1 MVTRRAQ
8 RRAVRIGAV
17 CAMALVLGACAYL
30 GSDDDAAS
38 TTVPAVVDP
47 TATSASVPAGD
58 TTIAATPSTSAIT
71 VAPTSTTT
79 TTTTVPPTTTI
90 PPPLGVDELVLT
102 STALGQARMGTDPDQ
117 VVSYVSA
124 ILGSPTSDT
133 GWVTPESF
141 VACEGTT
148 VILDHFGTPVG
159 VGRWAGRR
167 DEVWEG
173 WRPRMAALATCENV
187 VVKLGGLAMP
197 DNGYGWDTAER
208 PPSSD
213 EMLAAQGDWYRATID
228 EFGPHRCM
236 FESNFPVDRWSLSY
250 RTVWNAFKKIAAEYS
265 TSEAADLLGGT
276 ARRIYSI

>member
-1 MVTRRAQ
+1 MPSMVTRCAQ

-17 CAMALVLGACAYL
+17 CAMVLVLGACAYL

-38 TTVPAVVDP
+38 TTVPAVVDT
-47 TATSASVPAGD
+47 TAASVEVPAGD
-58 TTIAATPSTSAIT
+58 TTIPAAPSTSAIT
-71 VAPTSTTT
+71 VAPTTSTT

-148 VILDHFGTPVG
+148 VRRVEWGALGVMFGDESTVASG
-159 VGRWAGRR
+159 RTHLMSYSYGLVGRLDA
-167 DEVWEG
+167 E
-173 WRPRMAALATCENV
+173 PQ
-187 VVKLGGLAMP
+187 GLL
-197 DNGYGWDTAER
+197 TAEGLGLGSSVDQLLTAYPDALIDEGDPEVDI
-208 PPSSD
+208 PPSFYVSD
-213 EMLAAQGDWYRATID
+213 EWRGLLSGAEPDDLVLVVLA
-228 EFGPHRCM
+228 GPGC
-236 FESNFPVDRWSLSY
+236 E
-250 RTVWNAFKKIAAEYS
+250 
-265 TSEAADLLGGT
+265 G
-276 ARRIYSI
+276 

>member
-1 MVTRRAQ
+1 MPSMVTRCAQ

-17 CAMALVLGACAYL
+17 CTMALVLGSCAYL

-38 TTVPAVVDP
+38 TTVPAVVE
-47 TATSASVPAGD
+47 TRAASVEVPAGD
-58 TTIAATPSTSAIT
+58 TTIAAAPSTSAIT

-148 VILDHFGTPVG
+148 VRRVEWGALGVMFGDESAVASGRTHLMSYSYG
-159 VGRWAGRR
+159 LVGRLDA
-167 DEVWEG
+167 E
-173 WRPRMAALATCENV
+173 PQ
-187 VVKLGGLAMP
+187 GLL
-197 DNGYGWDTAER
+197 TAEGLGLGSSVDQLLTAYPDALIDEGDPEVDI
-208 PPSSD
+208 PPSFYVSD
-213 EMLAAQGDWYRATID
+213 EWRGLLSGTEPDDLVLVVLA
-228 EFGPHRCM
+228 GPGC
-236 FESNFPVDRWSLSY
+236 E
-250 RTVWNAFKKIAAEYS
+250 
-265 TSEAADLLGGT
+265 G
-276 ARRIYSI
+276 

>member
-1 MVTRRAQ
+1 MPSMVTRRAQ

-30 GSDDDAAS
+30 GSDGDAVS

-58 TTIAATPSTSAIT
+58 TTIPAAPSTSAIT
-71 VAPTSTTT
+71 VAPTTSTT
-79 TTTTVPPTTTI
+79 TTTTVPSTTTI

-102 STALGQARMGTDPDQ
+102 PTALGQARMGTDPDQ

-148 VILDHFGTPVG
+148 VRRVEWGALGVMFGDESAVASGRTHLMSYSYG
-159 VGRWAGRR
+159 LVGRLDA
-167 DEVWEG
+167 E
-173 WRPRMAALATCENV
+173 PQ
-187 VVKLGGLAMP
+187 GLL
-197 DNGYGWDTAER
+197 TAEGLGLGSSVDQLLTAYPNALIDEGDPEVDI
-208 PPSSD
+208 PPSFYVSD
-213 EMLAAQGDWYRATID
+213 EWRGLLSGAEPGDLVLVVLA
-228 EFGPHRCM
+228 GPGC
-236 FESNFPVDRWSLSY
+236 E
-250 RTVWNAFKKIAAEYS
+250 
-265 TSEAADLLGGT
+265 G
-276 ARRIYSI
+276 

>member
-1 MVTRRAQ
+1 MPSLVTRRAQ

-58 TTIAATPSTSAIT
+58 TTIPAAPSTSAIT
-71 VAPTSTTT
+71 VAPTTSTT
-79 TTTTVPPTTTI
+79 TTTTVPSTTTI

-102 STALGQARMGTDPDQ
+102 PTALGQARMGTDPDQ

-148 VILDHFGTPVG
+148 VRRVEWGALGVMFGDESAVASGRTHLMSYSYG
-159 VGRWAGRR
+159 LVGRLDA
-167 DEVWEG
+167 E
-173 WRPRMAALATCENV
+173 PQ
-187 VVKLGGLAMP
+187 GLL
-197 DNGYGWDTAER
+197 TAEGLGLGSSVDQLLTAYPNALIDEGDPEVDI
-208 PPSSD
+208 PPSFYVSD
-213 EMLAAQGDWYRATID
+213 EWRGLLSGAEPGDLVLVVLA
-228 EFGPHRCM
+228 GPGC
-236 FESNFPVDRWSLSY
+236 E
-250 RTVWNAFKKIAAEYS
+250 
-265 TSEAADLLGGT
+265 G
-276 ARRIYSI
+276 

>member
-38 TTVPAVVDP
+38 TTVPAVVDT

-58 TTIAATPSTSAIT
+58 TTIPAAPSTSAIT
-71 VAPTSTTT
+71 VAPTTRTTT
-79 TTTTVPPTTTI
+79 TTSTVPPTTTI

-102 STALGQARMGTDPDQ
+102 PTALGQARMGTDPDQ

-148 VILDHFGTPVG
+148 VRRVEWGALGVMFGDESAVASGRTHLMSYSYG
-159 VGRWAGRR
+159 LVGRLDA
-167 DEVWEG
+167 E
-173 WRPRMAALATCENV
+173 PQ
-187 VVKLGGLAMP
+187 GLL
-197 DNGYGWDTAER
+197 TAEGLGLGSSVDQLLTAYPNALIDEGDPEVDI
-208 PPSSD
+208 PPSFYVSD
-213 EMLAAQGDWYRATID
+213 EWRGLLSGAEPGDLVLVVLA
-228 EFGPHRCM
+228 GPGC
-236 FESNFPVDRWSLSY
+236 E
-250 RTVWNAFKKIAAEYS
+250 
-265 TSEAADLLGGT
+265 G
-276 ARRIYSI
+276 